1 MKVCPPCDQL
11 LDVAQPP
18 IAIAASKGL
27 PVFSTPKHS
36 TKSLRIAAT
45 TICLGLRRPRDFN
58 RVTNAADAQQKI
70 AFRLQ
75 VAIIVDRQC
84 DGFVDRS
91 ELAREVRDR
100 RIGQGLSLR
109 VDNAAVLAI
118 LPFRQARD
126 DARSDRLQLTQPT
139 VGLRGWRPRRGLEQ
153 FTILT
158 NVRRIDPVSLV
169 ATQLGAHEVSNLGG
183 IDDADNMVG
192 LVQRTRDAETITPGG
207 FQTGVNPLDLLGNQP
222 IQEMAPPIR

>member
-1 MKVCPPCDQL
+1 MWLNRPSLSPHRKVCLFSAHRSTAPKACASQPRQSVWVRGGPGTSTESPAPRSQNYTAWRIGLACIVQREERRCQSWRCVS
-11 LDVAQPP
+11 LDRWTFPTDAAAGISDHLGARAQY
-18 IAIAASKGL
+18 IWTRQFGQHYASQ
-27 PVFSTPKHS
+27 
-36 TKSLRIAAT
+36 SL
-45 TICLGLRRPRDFN
+45 
-58 RVTNAADAQQKI
+58 TNAADAQQKI

-158 NVRRIDPVSLV
+158 NVRRIDP
-169 ATQLGAHEVSNLGG
+169 
-183 IDDADNMVG
+183 
-192 LVQRTRDAETITPGG
+192 
-207 FQTGVNPLDLLGNQP
+207 
-222 IQEMAPPIR
+222 

>member
-1 MKVCPPCDQL
+1 MPPRVQSRIGDHL
-11 LDVAQPP
+11 GARAQY
-18 IAIAASKGL
+18 IWTRQFGQHYASQ
-27 PVFSTPKHS
+27 
-36 TKSLRIAAT
+36 SL
-45 TICLGLRRPRDFN
+45 
-58 RVTNAADAQQKI
+58 TNAADAQQKI

-84 DGFVDRS
+84 DGFVDCS

-100 RIGQGLSLR
+100 RSGQGLSLR
-109 VDNAAVLAI
+109 VDNAAVLPI

-139 VGLRGWRPRRGLEQ
+139 VGLRGWCPRRGLEQ
-153 FTILT
+153 FTTLT
-158 NVRRIDPVSLV
+158 NVRRIDPVSLD

-192 LVQRTRDAETITPGG
+192 LVQRTRDADTITPGG
-207 FQTGVNPLDLLGNQP
+207 FQTGGNPLELMANPPVQRV
-222 IQEMAPPIR
+222 APPHR

>member
-1 MKVCPPCDQL
+1 MPPRVQSRISDHL
-11 LDVAQPP
+11 GARAQY
-18 IAIAASKGL
+18 IWTRQFGQHYASQ
-27 PVFSTPKHS
+27 
-36 TKSLRIAAT
+36 SL
-45 TICLGLRRPRDFN
+45 
-58 RVTNAADAQQKI
+58 TNAADAQQKI
-70 AFRLQ
+70 AFRSQ

-139 VGLRGWRPRRGLEQ
+139 VGLRGWCPRRGLEQ

-158 NVRRIDPVSLV
+158 NVRRIDPVSL
-169 ATQLGAHEVSNLGG
+169 GALENPPG
-183 IDDADNMVG
+183 IDSELAIGVGSVVTVADEPAGVG
-192 LVQRTRDAETITPGG
+192 EIAPLVDRGHAMAHRQGYQQAASTAEVDIGGDDQRRIT
-207 FQTGVNPLDLLGNQP
+207 LLCQLREYAGE
-222 IQEMAPPIR
+222 I